1 MKKIYTLISI
11 MLLGVGAF
19 AQCTVAITNSTNVSC
34 FGSCDGSA
42 TATAAGI
49 PPYSYSWSP
58 SGDTIQDPINLCP
71 GTHTVTMTTSTGC
84 VASTSVVITEPT
96 MLQDSTTQT
105 NVFAC
110 DSCNGTATAYP
121 YGGTPILVTGY
132 NHKWSTTP
140 PQTTATATGLCPGTY
155 TDTITDDNNCQ
166 IVATVTITQ
175 AAPFSITTMAV
186 DASSPTACDGSASVN
201 PSGGNAPYTYEWTP
215 SGDTTSSITAQCPGT
230 YTVCVTDADGCMEC
244 DSTVVIGPTTGIYE
258 TVLADKVSIF
268 PNPSVDGQFSILADR
283 LILNSTFTVM
293 NVLGKQVFN
302 STIKTQ
308 KTKIDMTNQPKGIY
322 FIQINTGNT
331 SVLKKVI
338 IH

>member
-1 MKKIYTLISI
+1 MKKIYTLISA

-34 FGSCDGSA
+34 FGNCDGSA

-49 PPYSYSWSP
+49 PPYSYSWAP
-58 SGDTIQDPINLCP
+58 SGDTVQNPVNLCP
-71 GTHTVTMTTSTGC
+71 GTHTVTMTTGTGC
-84 VASTSVVITEPT
+84 VSSASVVITEPT

-105 NVFAC
+105 HVFAC

-140 PQTTATATGLCPGTY
+140 VQTTATATGLCPGTY

-186 DASSPTACDGSASVN
+186 DASTPTTCDGSASVN

-215 SGDTTSSITAQCPGT
+215 GGDTTSSITAQCPGT

-244 DSTVVIGPTTGIYE
+244 DSTIVIGPATSIYE
-258 TVLADKVSIF
+258 AALVDKVSIF
-268 PNPSVDGQFSILADR
+268 PNPSVDGQFSILADKSM
-283 LILNSTFTVM
+283 LNSTFTVV
-293 NVLGKQVFN
+293 NILGKQVFS
-302 STIKTQ
+302 STVKTQ

>member
-19 AQCTVAITNSTNVSC
+19 AQCTVTITNSTNVSC
-34 FGSCDGSA
+34 FGNCDGSA
-42 TATAAGI
+42 TATAVGV

-58 SGDTIQDPINLCP
+58 SGDSIQNPTNLCP

-84 VASTSVVITEPT
+84 VASASVVITEPT

-121 YGGTPILVTGY
+121 YGGTPIVVTGY

-140 PQTTATATGLCPGTY
+140 AQTTATATGLCPGTY

-201 PSGGNAPYTYEWTP
+201 SSGGNAPYTYEWTP
-215 SGDTTSSITAQCPGT
+215 GGDTTSSITAQCPGT
-230 YTVCVTDADGCMEC
+230 YTVCVTDSDGCMEC
-244 DSTVVIGPTTGIYE
+244 DSTIVIGPTTSIYE
-258 TVLADKVSIF
+258 VALADKVSIF
-268 PNPSVDGQFSILADR
+268 PNPSVDGQFSILADKS
-283 LILNSTFTVM
+283 ILNSTFTVV
-293 NVLGKQVFN
+293 NILGKQIFS
-302 STIKTQ
+302 STVKSQ
-308 KTKIDMTNQPKGIY
+308 QTKIDLANHPKGIY
-322 FIQINTGNT
+322 FIQISDGNM
-331 SVLKKVI
+331 SVLKKVV